1 MKPMQKHVNSKKCI
15 EAKKTKTLEEIK
27 ASIPVMQALGF
38 ANNVRE
44 VRLNSDQVEES
55 EERKSRINLLYCSL
69 LKGSAMK
76 TKVSKNIRFTAEQ
89 KRIMER
95 CFDAEET
102 DKKNRY
108 TAQSCEKLMKEQL
121 GNEMTLT
128 QRQIKSYWGA
138 YKRRKSTNN

>member
-55 EERKSRINLLYCSL
+55 EESKSRINLLYCSL

-76 TKVSKNIRFTAEQ
+76 TKVRKNIRFTAKQ
-89 KRIMER
+89 KRI
-95 CFDAEET
+95 DALQLN
-102 DKKNRY
+102 KKD
-108 TAQSCEKLMKEQL
+108 AS
-121 GNEMTLT
+121 T
-128 QRQIKSYWGA
+128 QRKQIKRTDTRPSHA
-138 YKRRKSTNN
+138 KNL

>member
-1 MKPMQKHVNSKKCI
+1 MQKHLNSKKCI
-15 EAKKTKTLEEIK
+15 EAKKTKTLQEIK
-27 ASIPVMQALGF
+27 ASIPVMQVLGL

-44 VRLNSDQVEES
+44 VRLSSDQVEES
-55 EERKSRINLLYCSL
+55 KPRIYLLYCSP

-76 TKVSKNIRFTAEQ
+76 TKIRKNIHFTAEP
-89 KRIMER
+89 KKKIER
-95 CFDAEET
+95 CFDAGET

-108 TAQSCEKLMKEQL
+108 MAQSCKKVMKEQL

-138 YKRRKSTNN
+138 YKRRKAPIIVNNF